1 MLMIRN
7 LVVTLSL
14 ACLSAVAT
22 PGIHLALPAQAA
34 GVAIAA
40 PGTVDP
46 GQTFTATVPGG
57 EGQIEIW
64 GPVDGAAAM
73 ALLGTVPLVGGAAA
87 ITAPGEPGTY
97 ELRHVGPTGAPLG
110 RFTLDVAAVPVTL
123 SIASAIGAGL
133 DNPVNWRGPGS
144 PGDMIQIYDPASRS
158 VVAEAPA
165 VGTPGTGNV
174 TAIRAPERFGA
185 YELRYWSGKRHVP
198 LRSLP
203 IVVEEGTAW
212 LRSPV
217 EVNAG
222 DKFEVSWNGP
232 AAPGHVYRIVD
243 EAGGAVVAERP
254 AWEGGRAVAAKLKAP
269 KHAGRYRIQFVDGAT
284 GFVLADLPLEVD
296 PK

>member
-1 MLMIRN
+1 MIRN

-14 ACLSAVAT
+14 ACLTAVVNPGFHLVPSAR
-22 PGIHLALPAQAA
+22 AA
-34 GVAIAA
+34 GEAIAA

-46 GQTFTATVPGG
+46 GQAFTATVPGG

-64 GPVDGAAAM
+64 GPIDTSVTM
-73 ALLGTVPLVGGAAA
+73 TLLGAVPLVGGAAA
-87 ITAPGEPGTY
+87 MTAPAEPGTY
-97 ELRHVGPTGAPLG
+97 ELRHVGPTGARLG

-133 DNPVNWRGPGS
+133 DNPVTWRGPGS

-165 VGTPGTGNV
+165 VGAPGTENITTV
-174 TAIRAPERFGA
+174 RAPERFGA
-185 YELRYWSGKRHVP
+185 YELRYWSGKRQVP
-198 LRSLP
+198 LRALP

-217 EVNAG
+217 EVNVG

-232 AAPGHVYRIVD
+232 AAPGHVYRIV
-243 EAGGAVVAERP
+243 EEPSGAPLAEHP
-254 AWEGGRAVAAKLKAP
+254 AWGGGQSVAATLKAP
-269 KHAGRYRIQFVDGAT
+269 KRAGRYRIQFVDGAT